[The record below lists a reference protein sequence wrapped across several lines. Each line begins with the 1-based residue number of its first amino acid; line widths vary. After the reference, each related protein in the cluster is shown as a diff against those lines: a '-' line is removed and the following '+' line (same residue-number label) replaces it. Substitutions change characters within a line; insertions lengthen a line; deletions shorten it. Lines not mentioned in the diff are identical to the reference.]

1 VVLPPGTTVV
11 TPSVLVMTR
20 STWGVSVSVSVALLL
35 VVSVSIVP
43 AGAATVAV
51 LAIVPVAIGSI
62 VPVSVMLTLSP
73 LARLSPLHSPLTGS

>member
-35 VVSVSIVP
+35 VVSIVP